1 VTRNET
7 LILCDCGAGPGA
19 ASPWHVPI
27 YGIPIHLWGTA
38 RPHCSMGISESDLPQ
53 MSLYRDGLLMHA
65 GDVMTQT
72 ASDYD
77 LLDILR
83 DYQHTD

>member
-1 VTRNET
+1 
-7 LILCDCGAGPGA
+7 
-19 ASPWHVPI
+19 
-27 YGIPIHLWGTA
+27 
-38 RPHCSMGISESDLPQ
+38 MGISESDLPQ